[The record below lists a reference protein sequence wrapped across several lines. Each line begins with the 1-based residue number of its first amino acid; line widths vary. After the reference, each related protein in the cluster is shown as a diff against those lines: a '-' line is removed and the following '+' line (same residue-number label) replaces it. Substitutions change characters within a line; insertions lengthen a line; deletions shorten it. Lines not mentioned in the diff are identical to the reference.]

1 MKRKRIVLSIA
12 ALALLVIVA
21 AALYMHF
28 RMPMFSGSRVKNP
41 DAYQLDIARMNGTDS
56 HTLTA
61 DAGDRLQV
69 HFEALHGEMNL
80 EIRDPAGNTIYSGDG
95 KACTDFTLDIEQAG
109 GYTVSIAARQG
120 KGNLKIA
127 VLKNG
132 NT

>member
-1 MKRKRIVLSIA
+1 MKRKRIVLSSA
-12 ALALLVIVA
+12 VLALLAIVA

-28 RMPMFSGSRVKNP
+28 RMPTFNGSRVKNP

-69 HFEALHGEMNL
+69 HFEMLQGEMTL
-80 EIRDPAGNTIYSGDG
+80 EIRDPAGNVVYSGDG
-95 KACTDFTLDIEQAG
+95 KACTDFTLDMEQDG
-109 GYTVSIAARQG
+109 GYTVSITARQG
-120 KGNLKIA
+120 KGSLKIA